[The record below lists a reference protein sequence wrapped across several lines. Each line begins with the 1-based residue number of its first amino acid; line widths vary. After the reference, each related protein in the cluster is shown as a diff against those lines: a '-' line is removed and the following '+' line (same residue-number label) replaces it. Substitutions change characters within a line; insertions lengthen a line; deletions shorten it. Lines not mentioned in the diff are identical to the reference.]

1 MSPQPKKKNWNLQY
15 NKTQDRRFSLTKFYG
30 LIVTEKPSNK
40 KMISN
45 TLSKMQEMKYTLD

>member
-15 NKTQDRRFSLTKFYG
+15 NKTQDRRFSLTNFYG